1 MSFFECCGNG
11 FRDQPFLSGSISP
24 FCIADVRERTRR
36 YRRALL
42 LACGANGDDVLT
54 RTLVMFPDLNNHV
67 CIGGSEVPEW
77 LYVDEPLPGE
87 LLYFLFSAAGD
98 CGEGG
103 LGAGRPWLG
112 CAP

>member
-1 MSFFECCGNG
+1 MYYAYLG
-11 FRDQPFLSGSISP
+11 
-24 FCIADVRERTRR
+24 V
-36 YRRALL
+36 
-42 LACGANGDDVLT
+42 
-54 RTLVMFPDLNNHV
+54 FPNLYDHA
-67 CIGGSEVPEW
+67 CIGGSVTPEW
-77 LYVDEPLPGE
+77 LYADEPLPGE